1 MTQNVT
7 VEDMGPQKALVLDFL
22 KTMEAR
28 DLEKARTMISSDFV
42 MEFPGSGKMT
52 RFEDLIAWAKDRYQ
66 FVTKTIEDVST
77 AAKEDGDVVVYCHG
91 MLAGRWKNDVL
102 FENVRFI
109 DRFVVR
115 DGLIVQ
121 QDVWNDLALHT
132 PDNNK

>member
-1 MTQNVT
+1 MTQSVT
-7 VEDMGPQKALVLDFL
+7 VEDVGPQKALVLDFL

-28 DLEKARTMISSDFV
+28 DLEKARTMIASDFV
-42 MEFPGSGKMT
+42 MEFPGSGQMNS
-52 RFEDLIAWAKDRYQ
+52 FEELIAWAKDRYQ
-66 FVTKTIEDVST
+66 FVTKTIEEVS
-77 AAKEDGDVVVYCHG
+77 AAANENGDVVVFCHG

-109 DRFVVR
+109 DRFVIR